1 MLTPSWLAKRV
12 IDDGL
17 EMSLAGGLDIEH
29 DLFTEVFRTDDAKAR
44 VASFLDKAG
53 GKVTFRGR

>member
-1 MLTPSWLAKRV
+1 
-12 IDDGL
+12 
-17 EMSLAGGLDIEH
+17 MSLAGGLDIEH
-29 DLFTEVFRTDDAKAR
+29 DLFTEVFRTDDAKAG